1 MSRCWC
7 FEISQVQF
15 RRVALCVCICV
26 CACWLWH
33 IQFNLYEYLACQP
46 FPWRISKQTF
56 RAYSHQNESGSES
69 VKDKRINSKQKIFFV
84 LSRSLS
90 LGLIAA
96 LANFIDPSIGRM
108 PFLTSNFSHW
118 FIWLETDRV
127 IAMYRLPLTLIVT
140 FALRSL
146 LTVIWLL

>member
-1 MSRCWC
+1 MNWGSDWIRVGQVRTHWQGQWVQQGYSFANGKFDWFWLISVSRCWC

-15 RRVALCVCICV
+15 RRVALCVCV
-26 CACWLWH
+26 CMCARWLWH

-46 FPWRISKQTF
+46 FPWRISKQTL

-90 LGLIAA
+90 LGLNTA
-96 LANFIDPSIGRM
+96 LTYFIDLSIGWIS
-108 PFLTSNFSHW
+108 FFNL
-118 FIWLETDRV
+118 
-127 IAMYRLPLTLIVT
+127 
-140 FALRSL
+140 
-146 LTVIWLL
+146 